1 MIQESLQEFMGKVR
15 IANKYIAYYEDKE
28 KGLCYPLKLE
38 HLLCRI
44 DYLELTKEELAKAQF
59 EQKVDM
65 GEYKMYDCTRVAPK
79 YEITKIEADK
89 YKLTNKKVKATHLWN
104 LSNQI
109 GVHTT
114 YESFTE
120 AYKAFEEI
128 NNKVSAYYD

>member
-104 LSNQI
+104 LSKPNWS
-109 GVHTT
+109 T
-114 YESFTE
+114 YNLRKL
-120 AYKAFEEI
+120 Y
-128 NNKVSAYYD
+128 

>member
-1 MIQESLQEFMGKVR
+1 MIEESLKEFMGKVR

-44 DYLELTKEELAKAQF
+44 DYLELTKEELARAQF
-59 EQKVDM
+59 EQKVDK
-65 GEYKMYDCTRVAPK
+65 GEYKMYDCERLVPK

-89 YKLTNKKVKATHLWN
+89 YTITSKKVKATHIWN
-104 LSNQI
+104 VSNQI

-114 YESFTE
+114 FDSFTE
-120 AYKAFEEI
+120 AYKLFEEI
-128 NNKVSAYYD
+128 NNKVSEYYG